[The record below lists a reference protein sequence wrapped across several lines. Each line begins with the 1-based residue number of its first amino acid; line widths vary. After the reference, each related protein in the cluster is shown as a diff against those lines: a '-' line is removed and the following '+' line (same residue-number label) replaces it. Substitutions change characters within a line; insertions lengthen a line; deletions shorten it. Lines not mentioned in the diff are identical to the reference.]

1 MLCFQEWLTEKFTDD
16 VREYDLDLHVEQA
29 YSEEEVCDMYD
40 KYIEDWLKGYACY
53 HEGEESVEERV

>member
-40 KYIEDWLKGYACY
+40 KYHRRL
-53 HEGEESVEERV
+53 VERLCVLS